1 MTPKNQKRAMSRR
14 SRQNKNPAGLH
25 DLLTGNSRIPQT
37 KLWSVNA
44 EHKPAYT
51 TAMRNDNN
59 PYHIVQ
65 TVDKGTVL
73 TTSAGADTF
82 YSQNFV
88 LTDLDQV
95 ASFQNIFDQYRL
107 ACIEVWLTPTYQ
119 NTSGGASN
127 SRYLTV
133 VDYDDS
139 ATLSG
144 TANARQYENCTD
156 TTSQEGVYRR
166 FRPHC
171 TFITSSGNSTST
183 TGNATAP
190 SLWINSGSGTVPHYG
205 FKVAAY
211 AASVTTTFNLVIRY
225 HVEFRNVF

>member
-1 MTPKNQKRAMSRR
+1 
-14 SRQNKNPAGLH
+14 
-25 DLLTGNSRIPQT
+25 
-37 KLWSVNA
+37 
-44 EHKPAYT
+44 
-51 TAMRNDNN
+51 MRDDNV
-59 PYHIVQ
+59 PYKVVQ

-95 ASFQNIFDQYRL
+95 TSFQAIFDQYRI
-107 ACIEVWLTPTYQ
+107 AAVEVWLTPTYQ
-119 NTSGGASN
+119 NSGGGASN
-127 SRYLTV
+127 SRFLTV

-139 ATLSG
+139 ASLSG

-156 TTSQEGVYRR
+156 TTSNEGVYRR

-171 TFITSSGNSTST
+171 TYITSSGNSTST
-183 TGNATAP
+183 TGNASTP
-190 SLWINSGSGTVPHYG
+190 SPWINAGSGTVPHYG
-205 FKVAAY
+205 FKIAAY

-225 HVEFRNVF
+225 HIEFRNII